1 MSAPVVRFRRV
12 PRSSRPSSS
21 NIITMRRDRVELFQK
36 WLAEISERSLHIMEH
51 GEDQD
56 HAEARRIR
64 ITARLI
70 GGLLES
76 VSRE

>member
-1 MSAPVVRFRRV
+1 MTAPVVQFRKVAGRG
-12 PRSSRPSSS
+12 RHSSD
-21 NIITMRRDRVELFQK
+21 NTLTMRLDRVELFQM
-36 WLAEISERSLHIMEH
+36 WLGEISERALRIMEH
-51 GEDQD
+51 GDEQE

-64 ITARLI
+64 IAARMM